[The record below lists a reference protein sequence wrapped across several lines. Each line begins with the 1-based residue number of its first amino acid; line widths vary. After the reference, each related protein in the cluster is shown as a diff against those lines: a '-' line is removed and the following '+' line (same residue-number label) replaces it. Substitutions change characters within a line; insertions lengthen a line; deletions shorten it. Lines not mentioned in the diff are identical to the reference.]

1 MGGISN
7 RNLKMF
13 KKLCGED
20 ALKNAIVVTTR
31 WDDIP
36 EKDREA
42 MGKREDELMKTQ
54 GKFFEPLI
62 AAGSQYLRH
71 DNTYGSARRIMN
83 QLVDNDPIALQIQ
96 VEMREGK
103 KVEETAAGT
112 ELTAEMNKLVENHE
126 NEKKDMRKEIEKAI
140 AEKNE
145 ESRKV
150 LEAERTRKRKD
161 MEKWET
167 EKKRLAGDLDSVK
180 QAAKVAQKEAERQRN
195 LQCEEFLRK
204 VREAEEKAERERK
217 ELKEAMDRIS
227 REKDDTNRRLMS
239 LENTKNTVERN
250 NRDLQARFQ
259 AQMDQTRRERET
271 ADRKFQQLY
280 RSMRIG
286 VR

>member
-62 AAGSQYLRH
+62 AAGGQYLRH

-83 QLVDNDPIALQIQ
+83 QLLDNDPVALQIQ

-140 AEKNE
+140 AVKNE

-167 EKKRLAGDLDSVK
+167 EKKRLAGDLNSVK

>member
-1 MGGISN
+1 MGGITN

-13 KKLCGED
+13 KKLGGED
-20 ALKNAIVVTTR
+20 ALKNVIVVTTR
-31 WDDIP
+31 WDDVP

-42 MGKREDELMKTQ
+42 MEKREDELMKTQ

-167 EKKRLAGDLDSVK
+167 EKKRLAGDLNSVK

>member
-1 MGGISN
+1 M
-7 RNLKMF
+7 KTF
-13 KKLCGED
+13 KELCGE
-20 ALKNAIVVTTR
+20 LKNVVVVTTW
-31 WDDIP
+31 WDDVP
-36 EKDREA
+36 DQEKEV
-42 MGKREDELMKTQ
+42 MGKREEELMKTK

-62 AAGSQYLRH
+62 AAGGQYLRH

-167 EKKRLAGDLDSVK
+167 EKKRLAGDLNSVK

>member
-1 MGGISN
+1 MGGITN

-13 KKLCGED
+13 KKLGGED
-20 ALKNAIVVTTR
+20 ALKNVIVVTTR
-31 WDDIP
+31 WDDVP

-42 MGKREDELMKTQ
+42 MEKREDELMKTQ

-62 AAGSQYLRH
+62 AAGGQYLRH

-83 QLVDNDPIALQIQ
+83 QLLDNDPIALQIQ